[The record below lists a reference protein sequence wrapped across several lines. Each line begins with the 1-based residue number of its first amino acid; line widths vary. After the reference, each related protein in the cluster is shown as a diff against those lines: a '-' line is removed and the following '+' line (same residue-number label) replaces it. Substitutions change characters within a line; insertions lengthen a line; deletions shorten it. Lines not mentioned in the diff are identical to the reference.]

1 MNIGEASKQSG
12 ISAKMIR
19 KYEDSGLIPK
29 AKRSVAGY
37 RSYSDNDIHTFRFI
51 KTARSLGFSLK
62 DIKELLSLWKN
73 KKRASSNVKK
83 IAEKHIENLE
93 IKVNEINNMLNTLRH
108 LAKTCHGDD
117 RPDCPIIDNLEN
129 SLAEGKQ

>member
-1 MNIGEASKQSG
+1 VNIGEAAEQSG
-12 ISAKMIR
+12 ISSKMIR

-29 AKRSVAGY
+29 ARRSDAGY
-37 RSYSDNDIHTFRFI
+37 RTYSENDIHTFRFI

-73 KKRASSNVKK
+73 KKRASSKVKK

-93 IKVNEINNMLNTLRH
+93 IKSSEINTMLKTLKH
-108 LAKTCHGDD
+108 LTQNCHGDD
-117 RPDCPIIDNLEN
+117 RPDCPILSNLE
-129 SLAEGKQ
+129 SSVIFQK

>member
-1 MNIGEASKQSG
+1 MNIGEAAEQSG
-12 ISAKMIR
+12 ISSKMIR

-29 AKRSVAGY
+29 ARRSDAGY
-37 RSYSDNDIHTFRFI
+37 RTYSENDIHTFRFI

-73 KKRASSNVKK
+73 KKRASSKVKK

-93 IKVNEINNMLNTLRH
+93 IKSSEINTMLKTLKH
-108 LAKTCHGDD
+108 LTQNCHGDD
-117 RPDCPIIDNLEN
+117 RPDCPILSNLE
-129 SLAEGKQ
+129 SSVIFQK

>member
-19 KYEDSGLIPK
+19 KYEESGLIPK
-29 AKRSVAGY
+29 AKRSLAGY
-37 RSYSDNDIHTFRFI
+37 RSYSENDVHTFRFI

-73 KKRASSNVKK
+73 KKRASSKVKN

-93 IKVNEINNMLNTLRH
+93 IKVSEISTMLDTLRH
-108 LAKTCHGDD
+108 LSLNCHGDD
-117 RPDCPIIDNLEN
+117 RPDCPILEK
-129 SLAEGKQ
+129 LEKPF